1 MEVFGTTL
9 MVISSVESRWFSN
22 YYLLE
27 RMLTISSDIEGV
39 IKGESLKL
47 DEKYRE
53 QFIKEFTLGIDE
65 IEIIKFF
72 VDNIKKMLQKSELLS
87 SETLERFLIQ
97 FHLLEC

>member
-1 MEVFGTTL
+1 
-9 MVISSVESRWFSN
+9 
-22 YYLLE
+22 
-27 RMLTISSDIEGV
+27 MLTISSDIEGV

-53 QFIKEFTLGIDE
+53 HFIKEFTLGIDE

-87 SETLERFLIQ
+87 SETLGTLSYSIPFVRMLKNEFLNIKNGKCN
-97 FHLLEC
+97 LSI

>member
-1 MEVFGTTL
+1 MPKKFAVKFRRSTDLRNKLFSAQMEVFGTTL
-9 MVISSVESRWFSN
+9 MLISSVESRWFSN

-53 QFIKEFTLGIDE
+53 QFIKEFTL
-65 IEIIKFF
+65 
-72 VDNIKKMLQKSELLS
+72 
-87 SETLERFLIQ
+87 
-97 FHLLEC
+97 